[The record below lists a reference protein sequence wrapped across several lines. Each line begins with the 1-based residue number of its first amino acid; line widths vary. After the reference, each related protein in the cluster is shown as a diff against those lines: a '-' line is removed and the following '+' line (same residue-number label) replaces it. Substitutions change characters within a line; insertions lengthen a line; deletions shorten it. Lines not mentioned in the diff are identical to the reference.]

1 MKNITLRQL
10 RVFVAAARHLNFG
23 KAAKDLHLTPP
34 AISMQIR
41 DLELLVGLP
50 LFERSGKSVS
60 LTMTGEYLLVY
71 ARRMLSTLKDA
82 EDALARFRG
91 LQSGRLTIGMVSTAK
106 YFVPRLLKLFRE
118 EHPHIEARLVVGN
131 REQLVTQMQRN
142 DLDLAIMG
150 RPPREIATRAEPFAA
165 HPLGIVCAPDHP
177 LMLGEQSPA
186 NALSN
191 YGFIIRESG
200 SGTRA
205 AMEEYL
211 REYRVD
217 VRTEMELASNETI
230 KQAVMSGM
238 GISFLSLHSIGLEL
252 RAGMMGVPDVEGLPL
267 LRRWHVVNTSSK
279 MLSPSAE
286 AFRYFVLE
294 HGEAYLAREFG
305 SMQPLGSGVALAA
318 ATLPPAMPSPLNP
331 AERLS
336 AAPVAK
342 SPLAQPRVPPAM
354 PAAPFRRAK
363 PAARG

>member
-41 DLELLVGLP
+41 DLELQVGLP

-91 LQSGRLTIGMVSTAK
+91 LESGRLTIGMVSTAK

-131 REQLVTQMQRN
+131 REQLVAQMQRN

-150 RPPREIATRAEPFAA
+150 RPPREIATRSEPFAA

-177 LMLGEQSPA
+177 LMFGEQSPA
-186 NALSN
+186 SALSN

-200 SGTRA
+200 SGTRT

-211 REYRVD
+211 REYRVE

-238 GISFLSLHSIGLEL
+238 GISFLSLHSIGMEL
-252 RAGMMGVPDVEGLPL
+252 RASMIGVPDLEGLPL
-267 LRRWHVVNTSSK
+267 VRRWHVVNTSSK

-305 SMQPLGSGVALAA
+305 SMQPLGSQAAHADLVLPGRVSPAAVEPVAA
-318 ATLPPAMPSPLNP
+318 PPPI
-331 AERLS
+331 S
-336 AAPVAK
+336 AAE
-342 SPLAQPRVPPAM
+342 LARPVPPAA
-354 PAAPFRRAK
+354 PAVPFRRAK
-363 PAARG
+363 PAARS

>member
-41 DLELLVGLP
+41 DLELQVGLP
-50 LFERSGKSVS
+50 LFERNGKSVS
-60 LTMTGEYLLVY
+60 LTMTGEYMLEY
-71 ARRMLSTLKDA
+71 ERRMLSTLKDA

-91 LQSGRLTIGMVSTAK
+91 LESGRLTIGMVSTAK

-131 REQLVTQMQRN
+131 REQLVAQMQRN

-177 LMLGEQSPA
+177 LMFGEQSPA
-186 NALSN
+186 SALAN

-217 VRTEMELASNETI
+217 IRTEMELASNETI
-230 KQAVMSGM
+230 KQTVMSGM
-238 GISFLSLHSIGLEL
+238 GISFLSLHSIGMEL
-252 RAGMMGVPDVEGLPL
+252 RTSMIGVPDLEGLPL
-267 LRRWHVVNTSSK
+267 VRRWHVVNTSSK

-294 HGEAYLAREFG
+294 HGETYLAREFG
-305 SMQPLGSGVALAA
+305 SMQPQGSPAA
-318 ATLPPAMPSPLNP
+318 PEPATSPPAISP
-331 AERLS
+331 AELE
-336 AAPVAK
+336 P
-342 SPLAQPRVPPAM
+342 PVPPAA
-354 PAAPFRRAK
+354 PAVPFQRAK
-363 PAARG
+363 PVARG